1 MRSEAPARRQATI
14 QGLRGE
20 RLAALFLLG
29 WIAFNPPIL
38 TLFGV
43 PTTVLGLPLLY
54 LYLFAAWVGVILLAA
69 LVVSRRE
76 EEPPA
81 SPAIEGPGRP
91 EQEG

>member
-1 MRSEAPARRQATI
+1 MRADPPARRQATI

-38 TLFGV
+38 TLFAV
-43 PTTVLGLPLLY
+43 PATVLGLPVLY
-54 LYLFAAWVGVILLAA
+54 LYLFAAWAGVIALAA
-69 LVVSRRE
+69 TVVSRRE

-81 SPAIEGPGRP
+81 AASEAAPRP
-91 EQEG
+91 EQDG